1 MVAMPTRAEFIPATD
16 LVLRSSRL
24 NGCDVVHVSGVVDS
38 STVWKLRQVIAELP
52 PVSQVVLDISKL
64 SFVDSSGLGAVI
76 GGVRRV
82 RELGGDM
89 RLAGPTPSIR
99 RVLGVT
105 GLDRIAEVHPD
116 LASALSGFAE
126 ADIDRLPPPAT

>member
-1 MVAMPTRAEFIPATD
+1 MPTRAQLIPTTD
-16 LVLRSSRL
+16 LVLPSSRL
-24 NGCDVVHVSGVVDS
+24 NGCDVVHVIGVVDS
-38 STVWKLRQVIAELP
+38 STVWKFRQAIAELP
-52 PVSQVVLDISKL
+52 AASQVVLDISKL

-89 RLAGPTPSIR
+89 RLAGPIPSIR
-99 RVLGVT
+99 RVLEVT

-116 LASALSGFAE
+116 VAAALSDYSE
-126 ADIDRLPPPAT
+126 QDLDRTPSCGPGPT